1 MDTPLAAAVHK
12 ENVHIGGGKAK
23 TAGKDNLKTAGKER
37 KALADLRRTSK
48 DVDLKKKSAKV
59 KQHAAAANVLLDN
72 FGNTAGKERK
82 ALADLRRTSKDV
94 DLKKKSA
101 KVKQHAAAADVLLD
115 NFGKGNTPSGHIL
128 TDEEIKQCCEWA
140 KDGIEGMGG
149 CSWSAKDEA
158 NLVMNQSISDI
169 MALAIGI
176 PISELENQCR
186 YSDEE
191 GYETDASDL
200 NSFVSVPAQC
210 VLIDDACL
218 PGEAMYKCAGRLSSF
233 YTQEELDDPLGV
245 AEIVLDD
252 YPLPELKLNDDYGE
266 FSIAGIDGTQSFGTI
281 GAAIWLLSAFL
292 LVIANIALRTT
303 SEVKYHL
310 LDLLF
315 L

>member
-23 TAGKDNLKTAGKER
+23 TAGKDNMKTAGKER

-72 FGNTAGKERK
+72 FGNVHIGGGKAKTAGKDNLKTAGKERK

-176 PISELENQCR
+176 PISEFENQCR
-186 YSDEE
+186 YVAKSAFMISQINLFGHRISWESDEE

-200 NSFVSVPAQC
+200 NSFVSVP
-210 VLIDDACL
+210 
-218 PGEAMYKCAGRLSSF
+218 GRLSSF

-266 FSIAGIDGTQSFGTI
+266 FSIAGIDGINS
-281 GAAIWLLSAFL
+281 
-292 LVIANIALRTT
+292 
-303 SEVKYHL
+303 
-310 LDLLF
+310 
-315 L
+315 

>member
-23 TAGKDNLKTAGKER
+23 TAGKDNLKTAK
-37 KALADLRRTSK
+37 
-48 DVDLKKKSAKV
+48 
-59 KQHAAAANVLLDN
+59 
-72 FGNTAGKERK
+72 TAGKERK

-94 DLKKKSA
+94 ELKKKSA

-128 TDEEIKQCCEWA
+128 TDEEIKQCCEWT

-176 PISELENQCR
+176 PISELEKPIS
-186 YSDEE
+186 SDEE
-191 GYETDASDL
+191 GYETDESDL
-200 NSFVSVPAQC
+200 NSSISVP
-210 VLIDDACL
+210 
-218 PGEAMYKCAGRLSSF
+218 GRLSSL
-233 YTQEELDDPLGV
+233 YTLEELDDPLGV
-245 AEIVLDD
+245 AGIVLDD

-266 FSIAGIDGTQSFGTI
+266 FSIDYDAGIDGMNS
-281 GAAIWLLSAFL
+281 
-292 LVIANIALRTT
+292 
-303 SEVKYHL
+303 
-310 LDLLF
+310 
-315 L
+315 